1 MSGNRSYLVVRALE
15 QIQSAVVDKEL
26 THDGSRALTR
36 HILNARRRIGR
47 SGLTIAKE
55 HPDSRNKIDAAIAAT
70 LAYQARLQALS
81 KGEATKSTFIPR
93 RIR

>member
-15 QIQSAVVDKEL
+15 QFQNAVVDKEL
-26 THDGSRALTR
+26 THAGDRATTR
-36 HILNARRRIGR
+36 HILNARRRITRG
-47 SGLTIAKE
+47 GLTIAKE
-55 HPDSRNKIDAAIAAT
+55 HPDSRNKIDAAVASV

-81 KGEATKSTFIPR
+81 KGQATKNTFIPR

>member
-1 MSGNRSYLVVRALE
+1 MS
-15 QIQSAVVDKEL
+15 
-26 THDGSRALTR
+26 
-36 HILNARRRIGR
+36 
-47 SGLTIAKE
+47 IAKE
-55 HPDSRNKIDAAIAAT
+55 HPDSKNKIDAAIAAV